1 LRNRSSGGDG
11 KREEEEEGEDRGRGS
26 KDKNKNKN
34 KEKQEEEE
42 EEQEE
47 TKRERD
53 EEKGERERESE
64 AEEDNSAGC
73 ESESDAPAIT
83 PRPRADS
90 HEAAPHRRSHAPRFF
105 KAVFSSAKS
114 RLWYAGSR
122 LLWSCLLSAIA
133 HKQVLGFSV
142 LSGSVT
148 GRCWRLACL
157 LLAGRALHLVLSF
170 PILPAAWIYSPDGYN
185 FMLPVQLRHFSLQN
199 RQRCRCARYFRL
211 LSIFGSRFRG
221 D

>member
-53 EEKGERERESE
+53 EEKGER
-64 AEEDNSAGC
+64 